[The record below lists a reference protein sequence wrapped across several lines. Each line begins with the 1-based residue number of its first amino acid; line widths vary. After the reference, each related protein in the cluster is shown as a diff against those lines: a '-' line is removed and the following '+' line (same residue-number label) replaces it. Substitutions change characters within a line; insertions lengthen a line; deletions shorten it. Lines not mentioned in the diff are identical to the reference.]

1 MEVELELPEEAA
13 TLALGARLG
22 RALAALDDAALLVRL
37 RGDLGA
43 GKTTLV
49 RGWLRALGH
58 EGAVKSPTYTL
69 AEPYRPDGGREL
81 VHFDLYRL
89 GDADELDAIGFR
101 DYLAEGAI
109 CLLEWPE
116 RAEALLAGA
125 ELEIDLAPAGTG
137 RRARVTAR
145 SERIAAL
152 LAEVLANDGDG
163 SHGRAR

>member
-1 MEVELELPEEAA
+1 VRFDFELPDEDA
-13 TLALGARLG
+13 TLALGARLA
-22 RALAALDDAALLVRL
+22 RALLALAGDALIVRL

-58 EGAVKSPTYTL
+58 AGAVKSPTYTL
-69 AEPYRPDGGREL
+69 AEPYRPERGPAV

-101 DYLAEGAI
+101 DYLAGGAT

-116 RAEALLAGA
+116 RAEALLASA
-125 ELEIDLAPAGTG
+125 ELDICLAAAGAG
-137 RRARVTAR
+137 RRALVDAR
-145 SERIAAL
+145 SERVAAC
-152 LAEVLANDGDG
+152 LATAFEDAP
-163 SHGRAR
+163 